1 MPRKVIKKDG
11 REEEFIPEKI
21 VVSAVKSGAPPELA
35 REIAREIQATR
46 QETMES
52 KEIRERVLEKLRAVN
67 PVYEHNWRSYD
78 KAAKRLYDRYKGGL
92 YS

>member
-1 MPRKVIKKDG
+1 MPKKVIKKDG

-21 VVSAVKSGAPPELA
+21 VVAALKSGAPPDLA
-35 REIAREIQATR
+35 REIARDLETSSQEII
-46 QETMES
+46 ES
-52 KEIRERVLEKLRAVN
+52 KEIREQVLEKLQSAN

-78 KAAKRLYDRYKGGL
+78 KASKRLYHSYKGGL

>member
-52 KEIRERVLEKLRAVN
+52 KEIRERVL
-67 PVYEHNWRSYD
+67 
-78 KAAKRLYDRYKGGL
+78 
-92 YS
+92 